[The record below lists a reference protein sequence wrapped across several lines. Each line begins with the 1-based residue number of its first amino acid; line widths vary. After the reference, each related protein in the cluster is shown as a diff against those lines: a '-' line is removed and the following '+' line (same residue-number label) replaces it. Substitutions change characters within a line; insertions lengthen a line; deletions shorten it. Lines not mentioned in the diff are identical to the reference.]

1 MIRSLTVK
9 SAGATLTALGSAVF
23 IMSAPALADSEADQQ
38 PPVDGAANEGFVMV
52 DGKLLEE
59 IADEQAHVGCTFR
72 VDFYNYDEGVGEAFV
87 DFTMQ
92 APTQN
97 AGVIVSGDTS
107 PDIGTDPAGG
117 SDDLDASVTY
127 TLTFDGEPDP
137 DRGFRVRVDIG
148 APGSHRSDEK
158 HKVFWVTPCATTTTT
173 TTVPTTAPTTT
184 VPSSTAPTTS
194 STTPPA
200 TTTPTTPPTSPPPA
214 VETTTTTDPTTAPPS
229 EPGSTTVPPTD
240 FDAGVAGGPAMG
252 GPNDGAAE
260 TDLAGRSPWAL
271 AGVLGGLALAG
282 TGLTML
288 GRRRVD
294 DAA

>member
-23 IMSAPALADSEADQQ
+23 IVSAPALANPETDQV
-38 PPVDGAANEGFVMV
+38 PPADGAANEGFVMV
-52 DGKLLEE
+52 DGQLLEE
-59 IADEQAHVGCTFR
+59 ITDEQAHLGCTFR

-92 APTQN
+92 DPTDA

-107 PDIGTDPAGG
+107 PDIGEDPAGG
-117 SDDLDASVTY
+117 SDDLDATVTY
-127 TLTFDGEPDP
+127 SLTFDGEPDP

-158 HKVFWVTPCATTTTT
+158 HKVFWVTPCETST

-194 STTPPA
+194 SSTPP
-200 TTTPTTPPTSPPPA
+200 TTTEPSTPPTSQPPA
-214 VETTTTTDPTTAPPS
+214 VETPPAETPSTSHTPS
-229 EPGSTTVPPTD
+229 EPGVTVPPTD
-240 FDAGVAGGPAMG
+240 FDAGLGVGTAMDGPTGGATDTGLAGG
-252 GPNDGAAE
+252 
-260 TDLAGRSPWAL
+260 SPWAL
-271 AGVLGGLALAG
+271 AGVVGGLALAG
-282 TGLTML
+282 SGLMVL
-288 GRRRVD
+288 VRRRVD